1 MNAELKSKKWL
12 FSGVALQMAVGYSLG
27 FLVYFFGTLFTGAD
41 FGSAWMP
48 ILGFA
53 VVLLAA
59 GVITYL
65 IIKKNKELRTE
76 AKKRE
81 VAKV

>member
-1 MNAELKSKKWL
+1 
-12 FSGVALQMAVGYSLG
+12 VGYSLG

-65 IIKKNKELRTE
+65 IIKKNKELRAE

-81 VAKV
+81 AAKV